1 MYYTIRFMC
10 FNIFLNNITLTKNA
24 LRRNPK
30 ILNRVGKSFYSKLY
44 IMKRNK
50 FYSVAIT
57 LLLIAFFTTSWLSP
71 TQAQKRTPVSITV
84 PFGYTSGAFP
94 DITFTGPFTISGA
107 FEASGTA
114 IMVAHLNTNSMVYH
128 CIWTLTADNGSS
140 FVLKEECVMATNPIK
155 GQWQI
160 VSGTGEY
167 SNLRGNGSSLMPDVE
182 DPAISQEDLTG
193 VIYSK

>member
-1 MYYTIRFMC
+1 
-10 FNIFLNNITLTKNA
+10 
-24 LRRNPK
+24 
-30 ILNRVGKSFYSKLY
+30 
-44 IMKRNK
+44 MKRNN
-50 FYSVAIT
+50 FFSVAIT

-71 TQAQKRTPVSITV
+71 TQAQKPTPVSITV

-114 IMVAHLNTNSMVYH
+114 IMVAHLNANAMTYH
-128 CIWTLTADNGSS
+128 CIWTLTDSHGTFTLRENCE
-140 FVLKEECVMATNPIK
+140 VATNPIK

-160 VSGTGEY
+160 ISGTGDY
-167 SNLRGNGSSLMPDVE
+167 ANLKGNGSSLMPDVG

-193 VIYSK
+193 VIFK

>member
-1 MYYTIRFMC
+1 
-10 FNIFLNNITLTKNA
+10 
-24 LRRNPK
+24 
-30 ILNRVGKSFYSKLY
+30 
-44 IMKRNK
+44 MKRNK
-50 FYSVAIT
+50 FYSAAIT
-57 LLLIAFFTTSWLSP
+57 LLFISFFTTSWVSP
-71 TQAQKRTPVSITV
+71 IQAQKPNPVYITV

-114 IMVAHLNTNSMVYH
+114 IMVAHLNANGMVYH
-128 CIWTLTADNGSS
+128 CIWTRTADNGSA

-167 SNLRGNGSSLMPDVE
+167 SNLRGNGSSLMPDVGN
-182 DPAISQEDLTG
+182 PAIYQEDLTG
-193 VIYSK
+193 VIYK